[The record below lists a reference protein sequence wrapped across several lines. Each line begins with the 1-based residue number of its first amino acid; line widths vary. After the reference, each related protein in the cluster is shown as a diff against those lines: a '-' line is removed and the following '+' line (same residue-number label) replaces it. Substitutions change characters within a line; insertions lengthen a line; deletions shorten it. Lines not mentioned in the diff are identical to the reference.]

1 MSFSALSKWQFS
13 LVPAAKG
20 GGMALIKEAIRKQR
34 NPEGVGNW
42 KLFANG
48 PSIIWNKEELGDGFL
63 CPLQLII

>member
-1 MSFSALSKWQFS
+1 MSFSALSRWQFS
-13 LVPAAKG
+13 LVPAAKR
-20 GGMALIKEAIRKQR
+20 GMALIKEAIRKQR

-48 PSIIWNKEELGDGFL
+48 PSIIWNKEELGDGSL